1 MKSTVLFLSLTLL
14 AGTCGAESLYR
25 EDTFR
30 SLTADHRA
38 YRIGDALTV
47 LVLENSSAASSA
59 DTTTNKRGS
68 LGITVHSTNSDKKAG
83 LDLNDD
89 FNGAG
94 KIQRSG
100 KLLATLT
107 VNVVGHTE
115 NGDLLISGS
124 QLIEVNDEKQEIKL
138 DGRVRAVDIGEG
150 NTILSSRIAD
160 ARISYIGDGILGE
173 KQKPGVLTRILSWLG
188 IL

>member
-1 MKSTVLFLSLTLL
+1 MRSFLFFSLILL
-14 AGTCGAESLYR
+14 VNTGNAESLYR
-25 EDTFR
+25 EETFR
-30 SLTADHRA
+30 PLTADHRA

-47 LVLENSSAASSA
+47 LVVENSTAASSA
-59 DTTTNKRGS
+59 DTTTNKKGS
-68 LGITVHSTNSDKKAG
+68 VGITVHNPGRGDKTAG
-83 LDLNDD
+83 IDLNDE

-94 KIQRSG
+94 KIQRTG

-115 NGDLLISGS
+115 NGDLLIAGT
-124 QLIEVNDEKQEIKL
+124 QLIEVNDEKQHIKL
-138 DGRVRAVDIGEG
+138 DGRVRPVDIGEG
-150 NTILSSRIAD
+150 NTIISSRIAD
-160 ARISYIGDGILGE
+160 AKISYIGDGILGE